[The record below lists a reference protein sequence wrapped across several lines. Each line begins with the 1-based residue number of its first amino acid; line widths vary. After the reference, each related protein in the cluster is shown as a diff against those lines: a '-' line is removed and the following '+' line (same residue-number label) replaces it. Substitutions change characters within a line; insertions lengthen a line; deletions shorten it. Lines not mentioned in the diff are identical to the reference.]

1 MIPQLKPLRFRVQPQ
16 KFAAQCISLIRALT
30 SPVKCRKGPGRAA
43 PQNRGQ
49 LPRQVGR
56 LADKAGF
63 SPGRA
68 RYDVGTHDIIGW
80 SPSRAILADAPYP
93 VKVLPWCVAW
103 QTAREKNLQMSSH
116 HFAYRS

>member
-16 KFAAQCISLIRALT
+16 KLYKSNQGPHLSGQM
-30 SPVKCRKGPGRAA
+30 SKGSRTCGSAKP
-43 PQNRGQ
+43 GQ